1 MAENKTQ
8 LNDASV
14 EAFLH
19 AVEPEQKRNDAL
31 AILQLM
37 QEVTGEVPKMWGTSI
52 VGFGTYHYKYESGR
66 EGDSLIV
73 GFSPRKQNLTLYI
86 MPGFK
91 HYEDLLSR
99 LGKHSTGKACLY
111 VNKLK
116 EINLDVLRELVA
128 KSVDHMKA
136 THQLPCLRH
145 Q

>member
-31 AILQLM
+31 AILQIM

-66 EGDSLIV
+66 EGDFMIV

-86 MPGFK
+86 MPGFE

-116 EINLDVLRELVA
+116 DINLDVLRELVA

-136 THQLPCLRH
+136 THPTTTN
-145 Q
+145 